1 MRAIVCEKLGEP
13 SDLVLRDMPEPPDP
27 GAGEI
32 KVALAARGVQFV
44 DVLMIAGKY
53 QTKPDLPFI
62 PGSEAAGEVVAV
74 GDGVTDFSVGDLVM
88 TRHSPGAFA
97 EMATIPAKM
106 ALPVPSTMSL
116 VKAAGFRSAYT
127 TAYHALVQRGRQQE
141 GEVLL
146 VHGASG
152 GIGLAAV
159 QVGKVLGATVI
170 ATGGSDEKL
179 AVVTENGADHVIN
192 ISDGFRDRVKELTD
206 GRGADVIYD
215 PIGAEVF
222 DESMRCLNWG
232 ARILILGFVGGG
244 PALAKTNHLLIKGAS
259 AVGVRVGGFNE
270 FEPDTAAA
278 NLRVLVD
285 WAEAGKITPHVSH
298 TFPLDRVE
306 DAMQAIIDRKV
317 VGKCILTNE

>member
-1 MRAIVCEKLGEP
+1 MRAVLCEKLGMP
-13 SDLVLRDMPEPPDP
+13 SDLLLRDLPEPPAP
-27 GAGEI
+27 GPDEI

-53 QTKPDLPFI
+53 QTKPDVPFI

-74 GDGVTDFSVGDLVM
+74 GDGVTDFSIGDRVM
-88 TRHSPGAFA
+88 TRHSPGAYA
-97 EMATIPAKM
+97 EMATIPANM
-106 ALPVPSTMSL
+106 ALPVPQTMSL
-116 VKAAGFRSAYT
+116 EQAAGFRSAYT
-127 TAYHALVQRGRQQE
+127 TAYHALVQRGRLQE
-141 GEVLL
+141 GEVLV

-159 QVGKVLGATVI
+159 QVGKILGATVI

-179 AVVTENGADHVIN
+179 AVVKENGADHMIN
-192 ISDGFRDRVKELTD
+192 IRDGFRDRVKELTD

-232 ARILILGFVGGG
+232 ARILILGFVGGK

-278 NLRVLVD
+278 NLKVLVE
-285 WAEAGKITPHVSH
+285 WAEERKITPHVSH
-298 TFPLDRVE
+298 TFPLDRFA

-317 VGKCILTNE
+317 VGKCILTN